1 MIKVRKIFLFF
12 LILISLS
19 VLSAVDFD
27 PYEDYG
33 RFQKGFS
40 IGGAIL
46 PSFYKSSNGNKAF
59 ELGIELYASAEFSM
73 LGFGIDLPLR
83 FIWGDDSI
91 DTKGGIPK
99 EDWDDARDWVSILT
113 YFHYGH
119 SGDMFYFYF
128 GEQRNRYV
136 GNGSI
141 VGAYYGDLRL
151 YHPQRGVN
159 LEVNTDYAGI
169 DFFMDDVMPPNIIGG
184 RVYLKPLSFFNKEN
198 YGNNLEIG
206 ASYFADVFAPENIV
220 GKIVEKKDGL
230 YYDRDIY
237 KSNVQIFG
245 FDISFRPITMKYYQ
259 LAFYTDINHI
269 VDAGTGLHFGA
280 KHKLMFPGSMD
291 IRILSR
297 WEGRAM
303 QPDYIPSYFDTF
315 YDIEREYYK
324 GQDEKTAYQPSTK
337 SQYLR
342 EQLKKGEKWT
352 GGYYFDLVFD
362 LSTFQ
367 GSKLY
372 KFAIGGSFE
381 QNRLFNPGYIDNDKY
396 GAAKKYNNY
405 QVNVFFDTLIS
416 DFLAIDFLMT
426 FHSLGE
432 RGSWLKNAP
441 YYKGSVTYYLN
452 KFFSFGVRAAS
463 KWYLSYS
470 DEKKA
475 GYYKYYNDFSIG
487 GFAALRF

>member
-1 MIKVRKIFLFF
+1 MIVTCF
-12 LILISLS
+12 S
-19 VLSAVDFD
+19 VSSAVDFD
-27 PYEDYG
+27 PDEAYS

-40 IGGAIL
+40 VGGAL
-46 PSFYKSSNGNKAF
+46 FPAYLGKSLLL
-59 ELGIELYASAEFSM
+59 EIDLYGSAEFGM
-73 LGFGIDLPLR
+73 LGFGVGLPVR
-83 FIWGDDSI
+83 FILDNKDDI
-91 DTKGGIPK
+91 ETTGGVFPK

-141 VGAYYGDLRL
+141 VGAYFGDLRL

-159 LEVNTDYAGI
+159 LEVNTDYAGL
-169 DFFMDDVMPPNIIGG
+169 DFFMDDVTPPNVVGG
-184 RVYLKPLSFFNKEN
+184 RVYLKPLSFFDKEN

-245 FDISFRPITMKYYQ
+245 FDISFRLLAMKYYQ
-259 LAFYTDINHI
+259 LSFYTDVNTI
-269 VDAGTGLHFGA
+269 VNSGTGMHFGA
-280 KHKLMFPGSMD
+280 KHKLSLPGSKD
-291 IRILSR
+291 IQILSR

-315 YDIEREYYK
+315 YDIEREYYS
-324 GQDEKTAYQPSTK
+324 YPNQPTTK
-337 SQYLR
+337 SQYLS
-342 EQLKKGEKWT
+342 EHLKKGGKWT

-362 LSTFQ
+362 FATFE

-372 KFAIGGSFE
+372 KFAVGGSFE
-381 QNRLFNPGYIDNDKY
+381 NNRLYKPGYDADQNYK
-396 GAAKKYNNY
+396 AVKKYNNY
-405 QVNVFFDTLIS
+405 QVNVFLNT
-416 DFLAIDFLMT
+416 FLFNCLAVDFLMT

-432 RGSWLKNAP
+432 KDRWLKNEP
-441 YYKGSVTYYLN
+441 YYRGSVTYYMN
-452 KFFSFGVRAAS
+452 KFFSFGFRAAS
-463 KWYLSYS
+463 KWHLSYS
-470 DEKKA
+470 GNASEGREA

-487 GFAALRF
+487 AFAGYRF